1 MLGGA
6 LDKVKG
12 AITKA
17 MPLDKKTSALEEAE
31 YEDYLGEEGDLERE
45 MNMQCE
51 SNDRLLLHSY

>member
-1 MLGGA
+1 M
-6 LDKVKG
+6 DKVKG

-51 SNDRLLLHSY
+51 SNDRLTLHSY